1 MPTPAP
7 LLQRR
12 LRTASALESDRP
24 AGSHSQRSSES
35 ARGIPRYLKA
45 SSRDGEAVAAPPE
58 MAFPFASTIRG
69 ATGMAGFEF
78 AATLD
83 PDACAERGVSAFTD
97 HDRATHFASNEPGLH
112 VAAHEAIHQ
121 LQHAGRTRDANL
133 GPEGHAHAVASAV
146 TAGRAPGGLLGS
158 RGAPVAPAVRD
169 YTLMTAAEQV
179 MASEWQAG
187 GDALVGDQGRTVTTK
202 ADKHACYADPAL
214 ITEANA
220 ILRAKKSGVS
230 IEPGGA
236 GVSGM
241 APDGS
246 GFKSTVKV
254 AYKILSDEDNEEFYA
269 DCGVSA
275 REVMG
280 ETGTDTPPAAVFT
293 DAAGTRRETAR
304 SKDPADF
311 RDEIYMR
318 AGLGADRASAHTAY
332 NNLTDDEKKAFD
344 QKHGINRY
352 AAPGVGEAF
361 TRRRDDQLG
370 GSGYNFHWGAVI
382 MVAGGDRVT
391 FENFTKGRGYMAKD
405 KDWYFSTYGPPSKPG
420 QTWHE
425 RWQGVGGAGK
435 GTTLAAAT
443 SADPSPFTKATPG
456 MSTVDLIKKYKSS
469 MEAGEKMAL
478 ESEMRTRWIKVTVFV
493 KKAQEGDDNV
503 FVGASHAGRSYESG
517 EIKLSSGQKNTFWI
531 PVDRFA
537 PVTGKISIKV
547 YDWDAL
553 SSNDLISNLVF
564 DDPYGLASDN
574 RPWDDAEYHT
584 TVEFDR

>member
-1 MPTPAP
+1 MSS
-7 LLQRR
+7 LRR
-12 LRTASALESDRP
+12 RRRSPGETDPERAADSAS
-24 AGSHSQRSSES
+24 RSAEP
-35 ARGIPRYLKA
+35 ARGIPRYLQTI
-45 SSRDGEAVAAPPE
+45 SRDGNAATEQPE
-58 MAFPFASTIRG
+58 MSFPFASTIG
-69 ATGMAGFEF
+69 AATGIADFEF

-83 PDACAERGVSAFTD
+83 PGACAERGVCAFTD
-97 HDRATHFASNEPGLH
+97 RDNETRFASNGPDLH
-112 VAAHEAIHQ
+112 VAAHEATHQ
-121 LQHAGRTRDANL
+121 LQHAGRTNDANL

-146 TAGRAPGGLLGS
+146 TAGRAPAGLLGS
-158 RGAPVAPAVRD
+158 EGASVAPSARD

-179 MASEWQAG
+179 MAGEWQAG
-187 GDALVGDQGRTVTTK
+187 GNAMVGDQGRTVTTS

-214 ITEANA
+214 VTEANA
-220 ILRAKKSGVS
+220 ILRAKKSGVA

-236 GVSGM
+236 GLSGM

-246 GFKSTVKV
+246 GLKSTVKV
-254 AYKILSDEDNEEFYA
+254 AYKIVGDEDNEEFYA

-280 ETGTDTPPAAVFT
+280 GAGTDTSPAAVFT
-293 DAAGTRRETAR
+293 DAAGKRQETAR

-311 RDEIYMR
+311 RDEIYVR
-318 AGLGADRASAHTAY
+318 AGLGADRASAHAAY
-332 NNLTDDEKKAFD
+332 NALTAAEQEAFD

-370 GSGYNFHWGAVI
+370 GSGYNFHWGSVI

-391 FENFTKGRGYMAKD
+391 FENYTKGEGYLAKD
-405 KDWYFSTYGPPSKPG
+405 KDWYFATYGPPSKPG

-425 RWQGVGGAGK
+425 RWKSVGGAGK

-456 MSTVDLIKKYKSS
+456 MSTADLIKKWKSS
-469 MEAGEKMAL
+469 VEPGEKMAL
-478 ESEMRTRWIKVTVFV
+478 ESEIRTRWLKVTVFV
-493 KKAQEGDDNV
+493 KKAQEGNDNV
-503 FVGASHAGRSYESG
+503 FVQVSHAGRAYESG
-517 EIKLSSGQKNTFWI
+517 EIELSSGQKNTFWI
-531 PVDRFA
+531 ALERLA
-537 PVTGKISIKV
+537 PITGKISVKV

-553 SSNDLISNLVF
+553 SSNDLISILNF
-564 DDPYGLASDN
+564 DDPYGPASDN